1 LQQKLLRVFPSD
13 SWAFCNYY
21 LVSVVDDTATISRT
35 ADFVAG
41 DAVTLSA
48 TNVVSDGFSSEDAIS
63 LA

>member
-1 LQQKLLRVFPSD
+1 LQPELLRVFPSD

-21 LVSVVDDTATISRT
+21 LAFVVDESVAISRT

-48 TNVVSDGFSSEDAIS
+48 TSVVCDGFPSEDAIS